1 MRRKNGICWWNGMFE
16 GSCGRKNL
24 GEGEPEGRRAWL
36 DQEDQG
42 PGGREIPGHA
52 RPIGAKE
59 GTVGGPKGSKQEKVL
74 LF

>member
-1 MRRKNGICWWNGMFE
+1 MFE